1 MKAFVTGGTGMLGN
15 NLVRE
20 LVGQGHEVR
29 VLVRS
34 EEKAERLL
42 EGLGVEFVRGD
53 MTNVWDFA
61 PALDGVDVL
70 FHTAAYFRETFAPG
84 DHWPKLEQIN
94 VANTVGLFHEA
105 ERSGVEKIVHTSSNT
120 TIRKREDGRVS
131 DEGDLATP
139 EEALGLYAKSK
150 VIGDAAIARFVEK
163 HAVSVVTVKPSWMI
177 GPWDAAPT
185 SGGQFVLD
193 FLNRNLPVVLD
204 SGVDVADARDVS
216 RVLLTVA
223 EHGEGG
229 ESYIATARYVSQ
241 AELMVMLESATGVP
255 APTRRVPTSLA
266 LAAAWANERI
276 AAATGRQSSLSVNG
290 VRALT
295 DKKRT
300 SAAKAEQELGSTF
313 RPLEE
318 TMRDTVAWYL
328 EHQPEK
334 VKDADRVRAF
344 MKYAARDAGTDNEP
358 SPEKIA

>member
-53 MTNVWDFA
+53 MTNVWGFA

-94 VANTVGLFHEA
+94 ITNTTGLFHEA
-105 ERSGVEKIVHTSSNT
+105 ERSGVEKIVHTSSVAS
-120 TIRKREDGRVS
+120 IRKREDGRVS
-131 DEGDLATP
+131 DERDLASAQETP
-139 EEALGLYAKSK
+139 DLYGKSK
-150 VIGDAAIARFVEK
+150 VLGDAAIARFTEAHDTPVI
-163 HAVSVVTVKPSWMI
+163 TVKPAWMI

-193 FLNRNLPVVLD
+193 FLNRSLPVVLD
-204 SGVDVADARDVS
+204 SGIDVADARDVS
-216 RVLLTVA
+216 RVLLAAA
-223 EHGEGG
+223 EQGEGG
-229 ESYIATARYVSQ
+229 ESYIATARHASQ

-255 APTRRVPTSLA
+255 APTRRVPTPLA
-266 LAAAWANERI
+266 LAAAWANERF
-276 AAATGRQSSLSVNG
+276 AAAIGRPSSLSVNG
-290 VRALT
+290 VRSLT
-295 DKKRT
+295 DKRRT
-300 SAAKAEQELGSTF
+300 SAAKAERELGATF

-318 TMRDTVAWYL
+318 TMRDTASWYL
-328 EHQPEK
+328 KNQPEK
-334 VKDADRVRAF
+334 VKDADGVRAF
-344 MKYAARDAGTDNEP
+344 MQHAAYDAGTDDK
-358 SPEKIA
+358 SFSEKVA